1 MKCKLMQENIEIC
14 LSFSSFMIM
23 MLKKNNLKKTQI
35 WKDNFP
41 FHSKE
46 QMW

>member
-1 MKCKLMQENIEIC
+1 MQENIEIC

-23 MLKKNNLKKTQI
+23 MLKKNNFEKTQI
-35 WKDNFP
+35 WKDSFP